1 MASMHDSFGDG
12 WIDVAL
18 VVVGGAVERKP
29 ACDMVAI
36 KRASGMHRTPEIVV
50 FYTNVLT
57 APASKSH
64 LTTWRW
70 PWQPVALQSSVKAF
84 LGANGKGCAVLPEEA
99 AHTQLSR

>member
-29 ACDMVAI
+29 ACGMVAI

-50 FYTNVLT
+50 LYTNVLSS
-57 APASKSH
+57 ARFKEPLNH
-64 LTTWRW
+64 ME
-70 PWQPVALQSSVKAF
+70 VALAASGTSKLSQSFSW
-84 LGANGKGCAVLPEEA
+84 CEW
-99 AHTQLSR
+99 